1 MRLAR
6 MRYAADPS
14 STPDVRLLPVLG
26 AIPKRLLYYREH
38 SKQVTVANKAS
49 TTKNITHIY
58 VSKAELLRGMV
69 PECDS
74 LPSIDYCWNREFIDE
89 LNEYSKDVAQVS
101 HATFR
106 YAKEMQVVF
115 AALERYYT
123 KLNNSYAVNH
133 LKVINAQIANQ
144 PRPLSHLVDICL
156 DRLYG
161 PASPEASETD
171 ELTPIEDDLK
181 ACLFEEEFQRGFVR
195 HIPGWLMP

>member
-1 MRLAR
+1 MRNQFSHPCLFIKRDVSRQFMNRNATYFDYDRWLRMRLAR

-26 AIPKRLLYYREH
+26 AIPQRLLYYREH

-89 LNEYSKDVAQVS
+89 LNAYSKDVALVS
-101 HATFR
+101 HATLE
-106 YAKEMQVVF
+106 YA
-115 AALERYYT
+115 
-123 KLNNSYAVNH
+123 
-133 LKVINAQIANQ
+133 
-144 PRPLSHLVDICL
+144 
-156 DRLYG
+156 
-161 PASPEASETD
+161 
-171 ELTPIEDDLK
+171 
-181 ACLFEEEFQRGFVR
+181 
-195 HIPGWLMP
+195 